1 MKYIICFFIFSLSIQ
16 AKEIIMLTD
25 LSPLKWENRIILV
38 NTINNK
44 DSILNNNKDSI
55 LKRFEQ
61 HTAEINERDIVWFV
75 MRNGTVATNFNGDIA
90 DDFVT
95 NTNQKYKVKYTINQE
110 KVILIGK
117 DGAIKSS
124 RKNLELAEIFSEID
138 MMPMRKIE
146 MLSQ

>member
-25 LSPLKWENRIILV
+25 ISPLKWENRIILV

-44 DSILNNNKDSI
+44 DSIL
-55 LKRFEQ
+55 KRLEQ
-61 HTAEINERDIVWFV
+61 HAAEINERDIVWFV
-75 MRNGTVATNFNGDIA
+75 IRNGAVATNFNGDIA

-95 NTNQKYKVKYTINQE
+95 NTNQKYKVKYTIDQE

-146 MLSQ
+146 MQSQ

>member
-44 DSILNNNKDSI
+44 DSIL
-55 LKRFEQ
+55 KRFEQ
-61 HTAEINERDIVWFV
+61 HAAEINERDIVWFV
-75 MRNGTVATNFNGDIA
+75 MRNGAVATNFNGDIA

-146 MLSQ
+146 MQSQ

>member
-44 DSILNNNKDSI
+44 DSIL
-55 LKRFEQ
+55 KRLEQ
-61 HTAEINERDIVWFV
+61 HAAEINERDIVWFV
-75 MRNGTVATNFNGDIA
+75 IRNGAVATNFNGDIA

-95 NTNQKYKVKYTINQE
+95 NTNQKYKVKYTIDQE

-146 MLSQ
+146 MQSQ